1 MFKSM
6 LALMMLIAAAVAS
19 PAPLLAN
26 KQPPPKIGPDND
38 CTFLLLDRYDTDV
51 FEVKFTYH
59 IHYPGNNIDLFN
71 FSGGSA
77 AWHRSSESPDKRT
90 VEHCY
95 KIVRGWDWAIACFRF
110 PRGAPA
116 FTSWYF
122 DSFWTP
128 VTKGDAGQLDTVLIA
143 RGTSGFDYL
152 RQVYDK
158 Y

>member
-110 PRGAPA
+110 PRVGGIRPQGRHYADTEPL
-116 FTSWYF
+116 
-122 DSFWTP
+122 
-128 VTKGDAGQLDTVLIA
+128 AGCTCFHELVL
-143 RGTSGFDYL
+143 
-152 RQVYDK
+152 
-158 Y
+158 